1 MPIPLAP
8 LTPLEI
14 IKQLELL
21 KNWGVHVLA
30 QGSEASPEDLREII
44 AIRCSIDV
52 AMSQLPEDLIGEV
65 FFLTLQVDQACSPDV
80 HTLLYL
86 SREAA
91 AEAAASVGSVL
102 RQVSWYGVHDWAVS
116 RVLGSWTSSV
126 NRDLRGPKAHPAE
139 VLQAYQA
146 LCQRHSRATINEV
159 FHNDLG
165 EFLDTPDPLYRD
177 QLRTLVLEG
186 RGQGEA

>member
-1 MPIPLAP
+1 MA
-8 LTPLEI
+8 
-14 IKQLELL
+14 
-21 KNWGVHVLA
+21 
-30 QGSEASPEDLREII
+30 GSGL
-44 AIRCSIDV
+44 
-52 AMSQLPEDLIGEV
+52 
-65 FFLTLQVDQACSPDV
+65 
-80 HTLLYL
+80 
-86 SREAA
+86 
-91 AEAAASVGSVL
+91 
-102 RQVSWYGVHDWAVS
+102 VS

-177 QLRTLVLEG
+177 KLRTLVLEG